1 MKEIN
6 TYLSENSINNINDLK
21 NNEKFNN
28 KKFSETFNKLIELQ
42 SLIRRESSLKE
53 LCKLYL

>member
-6 TYLSENSINNINDLK
+6 TYLSENSINNINGLK

-28 KKFSETFNKLIELQ
+28 KNFPETFNKLIELQ
-42 SLIRRESSLKE
+42 SLIRKESSLKE
-53 LCKLYL
+53 LCK

>member
-6 TYLSENSINNINDLK
+6 KYLSENSINTINDLN
-21 NNEKFNN
+21 NNEKFN
-28 KKFSETFNKLIELQ
+28 KKNFSETFNKLIELQ
-42 SLIRRESSLKE
+42 SLIRKESSLKE